1 MKRNRAVLAVLLVV
15 VSLAGCAA
23 RVKNVTNLP
32 PGVTQKQ
39 AQDWDTAVQRLS
51 QIAALTTAARTAVI
65 DLHNAGLL
73 KDGPT
78 YVSSLT
84 IIGKVDELQLSASAV
99 LRQSPNN
106 FSDATKARVQ
116 DYVKQIAAQI
126 QTLNQT
132 GVTGIKNP
140 NSQQQIGD
148 LITNLTDLTLLILSL

>member
-1 MKRNRAVLAVLLVV
+1 MKRNNAVLAVLLVV

-39 AQDWDTAVQRLS
+39 AQDWDTAVQKLS
-51 QIAALTTAARTAVI
+51 QVSSLNSAARSSIIA
-65 DLHNAGLL
+65 LHNAGLL
-73 KDGPT
+73 KDGPP
-78 YVSSLT
+78 YVTALT
-84 IIGKVDELQLSASAV
+84 VVGKVDELQLSASAV
-99 LRQSPNN
+99 LKQSPNN
-106 FSDATKARVQ
+106 FSDSTKAQVQ
-116 DYVKQIAAQI
+116 DYVKQIAAQL

-148 LITNLTDLTLLILSL
+148 LITQLVDLTGLILAL